1 MEKIFVLRTL
11 FKEIWFKELG
21 ISVKIS
27 QKKNCFQSY
36 KKYYKH
42 KKKKCQNNVTNL
54 MNIKMF
60 RNKNYVLSNSER
72 TLKQKAQQPG
82 LKF

>member
-42 KKKKCQNNVTNL
+42 KKKK
-54 MNIKMF
+54 MP
-60 RNKNYVLSNSER
+60 E
-72 TLKQKAQQPG
+72 
-82 LKF
+82 